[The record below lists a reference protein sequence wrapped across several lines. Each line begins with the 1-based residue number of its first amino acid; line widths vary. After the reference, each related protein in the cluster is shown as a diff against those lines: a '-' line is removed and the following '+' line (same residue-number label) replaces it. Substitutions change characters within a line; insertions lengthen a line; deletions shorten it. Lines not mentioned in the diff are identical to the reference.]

1 MNSDIEIRSI
11 HSPKE
16 IMQFIKFPWKI
27 YRNDPNW
34 VPPLLMDRKKFL
46 DKTKNP
52 FFRDNPTEFYLA
64 YRNGE
69 IVGRIAA
76 ILNKQHNQ
84 YHNDKTGFFGFL
96 EAVNDRTV
104 WEALLNTAKDWLRKQ
119 GCDRMMGPMNP
130 STNDEVGF
138 LIDGFDTPPFF
149 MMTHNPPY
157 YIDLMESLGY
167 RKAKDLYAYYL
178 DEETVVITPKLQ
190 RVYDMLHK
198 KFPVKI
204 RTVDMK
210 HFERELELVRDIYND
225 AWSKN
230 WGFVP
235 LTPDEFDF
243 IANDFKQI
251 IDPDVVLIGEYQ
263 GEAVGFL
270 LALPNYNEV
279 FKRIPN
285 GRLLPFG
292 IFKFLW
298 YKNKI
303 KTLRILTLGIKQKY
317 QPLGLGAL
325 FYIEIIR
332 RGLKKGYTT
341 GEMSWILEDNELMNK
356 PARMLGGKVYK
367 TYRIYET
374 DL

>member
-1 MNSDIEIRSI
+1 MNSDIEIRTI

-16 IMQFIKFPWKI
+16 MMQFIKFPWKI

-34 VPPLLMDRKKFL
+34 VPPLLVDRKKFL

-96 EAVNDRTV
+96 EAVNDRAV

-149 MMTHNPPY
+149 MMTHNPTY

-198 KFPVKI
+198 KFPVNI

-210 HFERELELVRDIYND
+210 HFDRELELVREIYND

-235 LTPDEFDF
+235 LTTDEFDF

-251 IDPDVVLIGEYQ
+251 IDPDVVLIGEYK

-279 FKRIPN
+279 FKRLPN

-303 KTLRILTLGIKQKY
+303 KTLRIVTLGIKQKY

-332 RGLKKGYTT
+332 RGLKRGYTT
-341 GEMSWILEDNELMNK
+341 GEMSWILEDNDLMNK

>member
-1 MNSDIEIRSI
+1 
-11 HSPKE
+11 
-16 IMQFIKFPWKI
+16 MQFIKFPWKI